1 MWRPLAYLPQE
12 LTELLVDLLV
22 TLRQPVPVHHS
33 ALPHVGQ
40 GGELVQV
47 TALGLQLGEHLV
59 QAVHLDDLLAQPAKV
74 FLPYQFLH
82 KFFDELTSSSFE
94 TADIFSAS
102 RKTPP
107 AGDASQSSCAR
118 RRRNSLKSRHF
129 PEHAPGK

>member
-1 MWRPLAYLPQE
+1 M
-12 LTELLVDLLV
+12 LVDLLV

-47 TALGLQLGEHLV
+47 TALGLQLGERLV
-59 QAVHLDDLLAQPAKV
+59 QAVRLDDLLAQPAKV

>member
-12 LTELLVDLLV
+12 PTELLVDLLV

-59 QAVHLDDLLAQPAKV
+59 QPLHLHDLLTQAAEAQAIGDGFVYAFRTRLDDGLCPG
-74 FLPYQFLH
+74 
-82 KFFDELTSSSFE
+82 
-94 TADIFSAS
+94 AS
-102 RKTPP
+102 LG
-107 AGDASQSSCAR
+107 A
-118 RRRNSLKSRHF
+118 
-129 PEHAPGK
+129 